1 MASLGV
7 EVVILMDQ
15 RVLLVLRDD
24 FNVWALPGGG
34 VDPNE
39 SLVQAAMREVREET
53 GLVVTLSRL
62 VGFYSRPDWC
72 NGGDNDALY
81 VGQPTSGRFIN
92 ESNEVRAIGFFD
104 PDDLPHPMV
113 GWHRQRIRD
122 AVSGAIGVT
131 RTQHTPWPFDS
142 SWSLADVRRKF
153 RAGELDQDD
162 VESMFY
168 SSQDSRFI

>member
-7 EVVILMDQ
+7 EVVILMEQ
-15 RVLLVLRDD
+15 RVLLILRDD
-24 FNVWALPGGG
+24 FSVWALPGGG
-34 VDPNE
+34 VDPGE

-53 GLVVTLSRL
+53 GLVVVISRL

-81 VGQPTSGRFIN
+81 VAHSTSGRFIN
-92 ESNEVRAIGFFD
+92 ESDEVKAIGLFD
-104 PDDLPHPMV
+104 PNDLPHPIV

-122 AVSGAIGVT
+122 AVSGAVGVT
-131 RTQHTPWPFDS
+131 RTQHTPWPFDPG
-142 SWSLADVRRKF
+142 WSMADVRRKF
-153 RAGELDQDD
+153 RAGEIDQDD

-168 SSQDSRFI
+168 SLQDS

>member
-7 EVVILMDQ
+7 EVVILMEQ
-15 RVLLVLRDD
+15 RVLLILRDD
-24 FNVWALPGGG
+24 FSVWALPGGG
-34 VDPNE
+34 VDPGE

-53 GLVVTLSRL
+53 GLVVVLSRL

-81 VGQPTSGRFIN
+81 VAHPTSGRFIN
-92 ESNEVRAIGFFD
+92 ESDEVKAIGLFD
-104 PDDLPHPMV
+104 PNDLPYPIV

-122 AVSGAIGVT
+122 AVSGAVGVT
-131 RTQHTPWPFDS
+131 RTQHTPWPFDP
-142 SWSLADVRRKF
+142 SWSMADVRCKF

-168 SSQDSRFI
+168 SSRDSRFI

>member
-7 EVVILMDQ
+7 EVVILMEQ
-15 RVLLVLRDD
+15 RVLLILRDD
-24 FNVWALPGGG
+24 FSVWALPGGG
-34 VDPNE
+34 VDPGE

-53 GLVVTLSRL
+53 GLVVVLSRL

-81 VGQPTSGRFIN
+81 AAHPTSGRFIN
-92 ESNEVRAIGFFD
+92 ESDEVKAIGLFD
-104 PDDLPHPMV
+104 PNDLPHPII

-122 AVSGAIGVT
+122 AVSGAVGVT
-131 RTQHTPWPFDS
+131 RTQHTPWPFDP
-142 SWSLADVRRKF
+142 SWSMADVRCKF
-153 RAGELDQDD
+153 RSGELDQND

-168 SSQDSRFI
+168 SSRDSRFL